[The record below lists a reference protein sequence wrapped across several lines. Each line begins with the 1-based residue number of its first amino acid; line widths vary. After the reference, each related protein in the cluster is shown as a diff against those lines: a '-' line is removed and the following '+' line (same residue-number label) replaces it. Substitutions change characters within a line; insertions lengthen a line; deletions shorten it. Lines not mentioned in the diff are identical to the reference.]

1 MTGLDKLSLLT
12 ALGSVFLVVG
22 AGATSSAAPITP
34 VRFNSAYETQANRWH
49 QEQSTRFQQQ
59 YNLEGP
65 TSQRWSTNRF

>member
-49 QEQSTRFQQQ
+49 QEQS
-59 YNLEGP
+59 
-65 TSQRWSTNRF
+65 NRFHQHYNVDGPASERWQNNRI